1 MKHITSTLFLAVF
14 LQLIIPR
21 AISAQ
26 NIWPGDI
33 NNNGVVNGIDL
44 LYLGVAFDEEG
55 PLRPDAGTSW
65 QAHPMGDSW
74 GQNFPNGMNYAFAD
88 ADGNGIVNEADL
100 QSAIISNFGNEH
112 GTILTDEYSQYQG
125 VSTPTLLLVPEA
137 KHVAAGTMIEVDIIL
152 GSNNVPAQ
160 NVHGVA
166 FRLNYDAN
174 LVINGTFEGAI
185 NDGTNNGQVGV
196 NQPLQTL
203 IVSDETEGT
212 AAFALTRTDGL
223 GSFGRT
229 VLANFSFFIENNIE
243 SDTMY
248 LSLDQIQMV
257 DPDLNILSIAHE
269 PVPIY
274 ISGNPTASPCP
285 DVISPVCGSN
295 GITYL
300 NSCFA
305 EEAGIMDYS
314 PGTCFG
320 DCIDPDHIDPD
331 AVCPTVYEPVC
342 GCNGITYLNDCVADA
357 AGVST
362 YTVGPCNLDNCFDPS
377 LINVSSGT
385 SVDGST
391 GVITLDCSDDYEPV
405 CGCNGI
411 TYINSCVA
419 EADGITFYTTGS
431 CSDTCVDPDLMDPDA
446 SCVNVYEPVCGCN
459 GVTYTNS
466 CYADAAGVA
475 SYTNGSC
482 GPSSAWCA
490 EAEPI
495 QCGDFLAL
503 ETSVGAG
510 NELNV
515 YPNCSNGTFAGQDK
529 VYVFNKTTAGDIQI
543 GLEIITPGLDLD
555 LFLLAGDCSQV
566 HCLRSSTTNNVLT
579 NNEGIVLEDAPI
591 GTYYIVVDGQ
601 FSNSNGQ
608 FNLELS
614 CGYLDCTEAQSLTCG
629 EAFSY
634 NNMYGNDDVSLYGC
648 DGNIYNVE
656 NNGPEVVHHFTN
668 TEAGIVTIILEDLD
682 ENLELFLL
690 RDCDRGECM
699 EYSQNSG
706 TSDEII
712 TAFLEPGTYY
722 VVVDGYNGAVSD
734 YTLTVDCTSD
744 CDLQLELSAT
754 DAACGANNGS
764 ITLISS
770 GGTAAYLVAYAGP
783 VSGSFTTFNNSAT
796 IGNLPGGVYTLTITD
811 SNGCSATET
820 ITINS
825 SGDLSV
831 STNTNDAI
839 CGEPGTIYV
848 NIANGD
854 PFYTVYVS
862 GPVSGTTTVFGNSFE
877 LNGLPAGVYT
887 LYVVDSNGCS
897 DTETVT
903 INSAPSAFTF
913 EATPNDA
920 LCGDLGS
927 IAVVT
932 SNGVPAYTIFLQGP
946 VNGSAVVNA
955 SSFNLINLPGGTY
968 TLTIEDANLCSHV
981 EIITIEDEDLDIS
994 ALPLNGI
1001 CGTDG
1006 EVLVAI
1012 PNGTPG
1018 YMVSWTGP
1026 ENGSANTNNNSYT
1039 IQNLQ
1044 SGTYTIFVED
1054 ADGCSDISVVT
1065 LDNTGGTLQTSIATT
1080 DASCDQDGSIWI
1092 DIDNGSWPYT
1102 IAWDG
1107 PTDGSFI
1114 TGNMGE
1120 TIPNLPCGVYT
1131 VSITDDN
1138 GCNSVATV
1146 NIGCG
1151 SDLSLDLDPV
1161 FSGCGPSN
1169 QISVNIS
1176 GGNPGYVINWDGPT
1190 NGTGG
1195 TNSDQFL
1202 IENLAQ
1208 GLYTVSVTDADG
1220 CSESSNFY
1228 LNLSNS
1234 SDLEIAANGL
1244 QAICSQPGAIWL
1256 SIFGGS
1262 PSYMVT
1268 WDGPVS
1274 GSIVTAF
1281 TGLAIPNLP
1290 SGDYELTVVDE
1301 NGCVATDYVIIDNVD
1316 GNFDVLVTP
1325 INGACTSL
1333 GDIFI
1338 DINFGEAPYDIIW
1351 EGPESGAT
1359 TTDANGYF
1367 INDLPS
1373 GAYTITVVDDNG
1385 CEDIENAFIFN
1396 GMSMVDLTVTPT
1408 NGICGSLGS
1417 LLLNISGG
1425 TPTYTITWSGLGGTV
1440 TGAEDLNVN
1449 SFNISNLPSGTYTIT
1464 VEDENGCTDF
1474 VITHID
1480 NLDSD
1485 LDISVN
1491 ITEVTCS
1498 SLGEIFI
1505 DISGGTGPYTI
1516 NWSGGLVGE
1525 VVMDDD
1531 GYTIANAPSGA
1542 YTINVEDANG
1552 CIVSEVVSISSPE
1565 SDLNIEGSVLN
1576 GECGANGIIVLDISD
1591 GTPDYLVNWTGPVTG
1606 AASTSNTTFQIPNL
1620 PSGTYTITV
1629 VDQTACS
1636 QTIQINVNNEGSNID
1651 LYTVPI
1657 PGDCDQNGSIWLDI
1671 FGDGTFYSIAWTGP
1685 VSGSIGT
1692 TNDGYNI
1699 PNLPDG
1705 TYLITVTDQNGC
1717 TGVITETLVNNGNT
1731 LDAIVVANNGTC
1743 ESGFI
1748 HVGITG
1754 GTAAYTI
1761 SWDGPVSG
1769 STTVSSN
1776 FYNITNI
1783 PSGTYTVT
1791 VSGANACTDT
1801 ETVTLVNGDGD
1812 LEIHASLIIND
1823 CGVYNTIWVDI
1834 FGGSGPYV
1842 IMWTGTVNGTI
1853 TDDDG
1858 AFEIEDLPPGTY
1870 TIKVTDTNG
1879 CMTTVEITVYESTV
1893 NLLDVSGTN
1902 GLCGDLGSAVATI
1915 VAGTPPYT
1923 LTWTGPFSG
1932 STPLGGGSF
1941 TLDNLPSGTYEFILT
1956 DAMGCVDQESVL
1968 INNAQDILVNL
1979 TQDNGDCGLMGSIGL
1994 TLGGGS
2000 GTYSVSWT
2008 GPMSG
2013 SIVTTNSNFVIDNLV
2028 SGSYTVTVV
2037 DENGC
2042 LEISTVEINNL
2053 PNNLEV
2059 ILTPIDGTCDQN
2071 GSIWLD
2077 IYNGVAPYTVLWT
2090 GPVSGSTT
2098 LNVDGTNIPN
2108 LPAGEYTVTIIDA
2121 NGCSVSD
2128 TTTVVVLGS
2137 DLTVALTGNS
2147 GTCGLMGS
2155 IDVLID
2161 GTSAPYTVSWTGP
2174 VSGASTTNG
2183 GLFSVNDLPTGTYTV
2198 TVVDV
2203 NGCITTEPAFIN
2215 NIPDDF
2221 DVFAVPTDAICDQ
2234 NGMIHL
2240 GFTGGAPNYVI
2251 NWSGPVSGTATVNGV
2266 SYNIL
2271 NLPSGVYTVVVTDA
2285 NGCTETEIVTIN
2297 NIGNDLE
2304 VHASLIINDCGVY
2317 NTIWLD
2323 IFGGTGPYVIMWT
2336 GTINGTATDDDGA
2349 FEIEDLPPG
2358 TYTIK
2363 VTDAN
2368 GCMVTITITVFES
2381 QANLL
2386 DVVGVN
2392 GDCGELGSATATI
2405 VAGTPPYSLTWTG
2418 PFSGSTT
2425 LSGGSFDLTN
2435 LPNGTYTFILT
2446 DAIGCVDEE
2455 SITIYSPVD
2464 DLVVNMTHD
2473 NGDCGELGNIG
2484 LTITGGSGPYTI
2496 TWTGTVSGQITI
2508 TSNSF
2513 NLSDLPS
2520 GNYTLEVVDANGCN
2534 EIETAFI
2541 NNLPNDLEVILTPI
2555 DGTCD
2560 QNGSIW
2566 LDIYNGVAPYT
2577 VLWTGPVSGSTTLN
2591 VDGTNIPNL
2600 PAGEYT
2606 VTIIDA
2612 NGCSVS
2618 DTTTVVVLGSDLTVA
2633 LTGNSGTCGLM
2644 GSIDVLIDG
2653 TSAPYT
2659 VSWTGPVSGAS
2670 TTNGGL
2676 FSVNDLPTG
2685 TYTVTVVDV
2694 NGCITTEPAFI
2705 NNIPDDFDVF
2715 AVPTDAICD
2724 QNGMIHLGF
2733 TGGTP
2738 NYLITWT
2745 GPVSGSTTVSGVS
2758 YNILNIPSGVYTIT
2772 VTDANGCTETVTV
2785 TVGNTSN
2792 DLDVHA
2798 SLIVNDCG
2806 VYNWIWLDI
2815 FGGTGP
2821 YIITWTGTVNGTA
2834 TDDDG
2839 AFEIEDLPPGTYT
2852 IKVTDANGCMVTIT
2866 ITVFESQANLLD
2878 VTGTDG
2884 ECGDSGSATV
2894 VVVGGTAPYNLTWTG
2909 PINGST
2915 AMPGNGFLL
2924 SDLPS
2929 GTYQFILTD
2938 AIGCVDEETIV
2949 IANTASDLDL
2959 QLASVNGICGQAG
2972 SIFSTWTGGNAPY
2985 SITWTGPTN
2994 GSSSTNSNGF
3004 NIPGLTGGTYTIT
3017 VEDANG
3023 CSVNE
3028 SATVIVAPDDLSV
3041 VLMIFNGDCGE
3052 LGSIMVMINGGSSN
3066 YTVSWS
3072 GPAEGSSTTTNT
3084 IFDIDNL
3091 PSGTY
3096 SVVISDTN
3104 GCSEIQ
3110 TLTITNGSSDLAL
3123 IATPIDGSCGDP
3135 ASIQLDINGGL
3146 SPFSINWNGPVSG
3159 SEVTNDS
3166 FYDITNLPAGNYE
3179 ITITDA
3185 NACVDTEMVNVVS
3198 SNSNLGLTLVPE
3210 NGACGSLGS
3219 MTVQVSGGEADYI
3232 ISWNGNTS
3240 GSVTISDGTYIITD
3254 LPNGNYAVMV
3264 TDANGCSETESMVIF
3279 NDNDD
3284 LDVALS
3290 AVSEDCT
3297 NLGSILMNITG
3308 ASMPYDISW
3317 FGPVSGATSVSDN
3330 NFAIADLSSG
3340 FYTITVEGA
3349 NGCLFM
3355 QSVFV
3360 GLMTQAPIAGFGF
3373 SIDGATVSFTNQS
3386 VNGTTFNWDFGDGN
3400 EISEENPVHTFS
3412 EMGSFQVCL
3421 EAINSCGADEICLT
3435 IAVSP
3440 IPGAVILDVDERMGM
3455 EASSIQVPVFVEN
3468 CDSMVSLSGSIEMGD
3483 PSVASVTGIT
3493 SAAIAPTF
3501 NAGTMSFNFYDAMGS
3516 GIALNDGDILFY
3528 INVDILG
3535 VAGETTTLSIVDTP
3549 TTIEVGGMDNG
3560 VPTVLPHTSLNGS
3573 VTVTS
3578 TNQIE
3583 GNVETYWGVGISDV
3597 EIGID
3602 NPDYDVASVTNED
3615 GIYLFSDL
3623 PTGEEYTVTATKNT
3637 DPANGLSTFA
3647 LFIGQRFL
3655 LGMEP
3660 PQISSPYQVI
3670 AADANC
3676 SGSFTT
3682 LDLFM
3687 IQQNIIGVTE
3697 GFGNCPSWVFVAQ
3710 SGMELMPEEFNAYN
3724 VFPYETQ
3731 ETMMVMQDTFA
3742 NFIGVKVGDLLG
3754 HANPTLLHTEDV
3766 DDRNLNTMYLRTP
3779 QQAVK
3784 AGETVTLAFTANE
3797 FTDIAAYQM
3806 DLRFDADQLT
3816 YEGLETSLEVM
3827 DHLQAGTTKVADGS
3841 LRISWFD
3848 LQASGLTLDDET
3860 NVFTIR
3866 FTANHNI
3873 TQLSDL
3879 FSLSSEE
3886 MLTEAH
3892 QSDGDP
3898 VKIELSFV
3906 ETTTANVPFQLFQNR
3921 PNPFQGQTLIGF
3933 ELPEEMDAELIIHDH
3948 LGRVVTRIQDRFA
3961 KGYNNI
3967 TFENDQ
3973 LSAGIYYYT
3982 LKAKEFTETKN
3993 MIILD

>member
-21 AISAQ
+21 TISAQ
-26 NIWPGDI
+26 NIWPGDV
-33 NNNGVVNGIDL
+33 NNNGIVNGIDL

-55 PLRPDAGTSW
+55 PIRPNASTSW
-65 QAHPMGDSW
+65 QAQPLGDSW
-74 GQNFPNGMNYAFAD
+74 GQNFPNGMDYAYAD
-88 ADGNGIVNEADL
+88 ADGNGMVDEADL
-100 QSAIISNFGNEH
+100 QSAIMTNFGNEH
-112 GTILTDEYSQYQG
+112 GTVIPDEYSQYQG
-125 VSTPTLLLVPEA
+125 DSTPVLVLLVETQYI
-137 KHVAAGTMIEVDIIL
+137 AAGTMVKVDIIL
-152 GSNNVPAQ
+152 GSNSLPAQ

-166 FRLNYDAN
+166 FELNYDTS
-174 LVINGTFEGAI
+174 LVIDGTFEAEI
-185 NDGTNNGQVGV
+185 NDGTNNGQIGI

-203 IVSDETEGT
+203 IVSDEVKGT

-223 GSFGRT
+223 GSFGRS
-229 VLANFSFFIENNIE
+229 VLGNFSFFIENNIE

-248 LSLDQIQMV
+248 LLLEQIQMV
-257 DPDLNILSIAHE
+257 DPDLNVLSIAHE
-269 PVPIY
+269 PTPLY

-285 DVISPVCGSN
+285 DVLSPVCGSN

-305 EEAGIMDYS
+305 EEAGIMDYTS
-314 PGTCFG
+314 GTCFG
-320 DCIDPDHIDPD
+320 DCIDPVQMDPD
-331 AVCPTVYEPVC
+331 TLCPTVYEPVC

-362 YTVGPCNLDNCFDPS
+362 FTVGPCNLDNCYDPS
-377 LINVSSGT
+377 LVSVTSGT
-385 SVDGST
+385 SINGST
-391 GVITLDCSDDYEPV
+391 GVITLDCSDDFEPV

-411 TYINSCVA
+411 TYINFCVA

-431 CSDTCVDPDLMDPDA
+431 CSDTCVDPELMEPDA
-446 SCVNVYEPVCGCN
+446 NCVNVYEPVCGCN

-466 CYADAAGVA
+466 CYADAAGVV
-475 SYTNGSC
+475 SYINGSC

-510 NELNV
+510 NELDT

-566 HCLRSSTTNNVLT
+566 NCLRSSTTDNTLT

-614 CGYLDCTEAQSLTCG
+614 CGYLDCTDAQALTCG

-656 NNGPEVVHHFTN
+656 NNGPEVVHYFTN

-699 EYSQNSG
+699 EYSHNSG

-722 VVVDGYNGAVSD
+722 IVVDGYNGAVSD

-754 DAACGANNGS
+754 DADCGANNGS
-764 ITLISS
+764 ITLVSS
-770 GGTAAYLVAYAGP
+770 GGTAAYIVTYSGP

-796 IGNLPGGVYTLTITD
+796 IGDLPGGVYTLTTTD
-811 SNGCSATET
+811 SDGCSATET

-854 PFYTVYVS
+854 PFYTIYVS
-862 GPVSGTTTVFGNSFE
+862 GPVSGTTTIFGNSFE

-887 LYVVDSNGCS
+887 LYIVDANGCS

-903 INSAPSAFTF
+903 INAAPSAFTF

-927 IAVVT
+927 ISVAT

-946 VNGSAVVNA
+946 VNGSTVVNA
-955 SSFNLINLPGGTY
+955 TSFNLINLPGGTY

-1012 PNGTPG
+1012 PNGAPG
-1018 YMVSWTGP
+1018 YMISWTGP
-1026 ENGSANTNNNSYT
+1026 EIGSANTNNNSYT
-1039 IQNLQ
+1039 IQNLP

-1054 ADGCSDISVVT
+1054 ADGCSDIFVVT
-1065 LDNTGGTLQTSIATT
+1065 LDNTGGTLQTSIATM
-1080 DASCDQDGSIWI
+1080 DASCDQEGLIWI
-1092 DIDNGSWPYT
+1092 EIDNGSWPYT

-1107 PTDGSFI
+1107 PTNGSFI

-1120 TIPNLPCGVYT
+1120 TISNLPCGVYT

-1151 SDLSLDLDPV
+1151 SDLALDLDPV

-1169 QISVNIS
+1169 QISVNIL

-1190 NGTGG
+1190 SGTGG
-1195 TNSDQFL
+1195 TSSDQFL

-1208 GLYTVSVTDADG
+1208 GLYTVSVIDADG
-1220 CSESSNFY
+1220 CSESSTFY

-1256 SIFGGS
+1256 SILGGS
-1262 PSYMVT
+1262 PNYTVT

-1274 GSIVTAF
+1274 GSIVTDF

-1290 SGDYELTVVDE
+1290 SGNYEITVVDD
-1301 NGCVATDYVIIDNVD
+1301 NGCVANDMVIIDSVD

-1325 INGACTSL
+1325 VNGVCTSL
-1333 GDIFI
+1333 GDIFV

-1351 EGPESGAT
+1351 TGPESGTT

-1373 GAYTITVVDDNG
+1373 GAYTLTVVDDNG
-1385 CEDIENAFIFN
+1385 CEDVENAFIFN
-1396 GMSMVDLTVTPT
+1396 GMSMVDLSVTPT

-1474 VITHID
+1474 VITNID
-1480 NLDSD
+1480 NINSD
-1485 LDISVN
+1485 LDLSVN
-1491 ITEVTCS
+1491 ITEVTCA

-1525 VVMDDD
+1525 IVMDDD

-1552 CIVSEVVSISSPE
+1552 CIVSEEVSISSPE
-1565 SDLNIEGSVLN
+1565 SDLNVEGSVLN
-1576 GECGANGIIVLDISD
+1576 GNCGANGIIVLDISD

-1606 AASTSNTTFQIPNL
+1606 AAPTSNNTFQIPNL

-1657 PGDCDQNGSIWLDI
+1657 PGDCNQNGSIWLDI

-1699 PNLPDG
+1699 DNLPDG
-1705 TYLITVTDQNGC
+1705 TYLVTVTDQNGC
-1717 TGVITETLVNNGNT
+1717 TGTITETLVNNGNT
-1731 LDAIVVANNGTC
+1731 LDAIVVANNGIC
-1743 ESGFI
+1743 ENGFL

-1761 SWDGPVSG
+1761 SWDGPVSD
-1769 STTVSSN
+1769 STTVFSS

-1791 VSGANACTDT
+1791 VSGANGCTDT
-1801 ETVTLVNGDGD
+1801 ETVTLINGNGD

-1834 FGGSGPYV
+1834 IGGTGPYI
-1842 IMWTGTVNGTI
+1842 IMWTGTVNDTAS
-1853 TDDDG
+1853 DEDG

-1870 TIKVTDTNG
+1870 TIKVTDANG
-1879 CMTTVEITVYESTV
+1879 CMTTVEITVFESTV
-1893 NLLDVSGTN
+1893 SLLDVTGTN
-1902 GLCGDLGSAVATI
+1902 GLCGDLGSAVATV
-1915 VAGTPPYT
+1915 VAGTAPYS

-1932 STPLGGGSF
+1932 STPLAGGSF
-1941 TLDNLPSGTYEFILT
+1941 NLSNLPSGTYEFILT
-1956 DAMGCVDQESVL
+1956 DSMGCVDQESVV
-1968 INNAQDILVNL
+1968 INNMEDILVNL

-2000 GTYSVSWT
+2000 GTYTITWT

-2013 SIVTTNSNFVIDNLV
+2013 SATTTNSNFIVDNLM
-2028 SGSYTVTVV
+2028 SGSYTITVV

-2042 LEISTVEINNL
+2042 IEVSTVEINNL

-2077 IYNGVAPYTVLWT
+2077 IYNGVAPYTLIWT

-2121 NGCSVSD
+2121 NGCSISD

-2147 GTCGLMGS
+2147 GACGLMGS

-2174 VSGASTTNG
+2174 VSGTSSTNG
-2183 GLFSVNDLPTGTYTV
+2183 GLFSVSDLPTGTYTV

-2203 NGCITTEPAFIN
+2203 NGCITTEPTFIN

-2221 DVFAVPTDAICDQ
+2221 DLFAVPTDAICDQ

-2240 GFTGGAPNYVI
+2240 GFTGGSPNYVI
-2251 NWSGPVSGTATVNGV
+2251 TWSGPVSGTTTVSGV

-2271 NLPSGVYTVVVTDA
+2271 NLPSGVYTIVVTD
-2285 NGCTETEIVTIN
+2285 
-2297 NIGNDLE
+2297 
-2304 VHASLIINDCGVY
+2304 
-2317 NTIWLD
+2317 
-2323 IFGGTGPYVIMWT
+2323 
-2336 GTINGTATDDDGA
+2336 
-2349 FEIEDLPPG
+2349 
-2358 TYTIK
+2358 
-2363 VTDAN
+2363 
-2368 GCMVTITITVFES
+2368 
-2381 QANLL
+2381 
-2386 DVVGVN
+2386 
-2392 GDCGELGSATATI
+2392 
-2405 VAGTPPYSLTWTG
+2405 
-2418 PFSGSTT
+2418 
-2425 LSGGSFDLTN
+2425 TN
-2435 LPNGTYTFILT
+2435 
-2446 DAIGCVDEE
+2446 A
-2455 SITIYSPVD
+2455 
-2464 DLVVNMTHD
+2464 
-2473 NGDCGELGNIG
+2473 
-2484 LTITGGSGPYTI
+2484 
-2496 TWTGTVSGQITI
+2496 
-2508 TSNSF
+2508 
-2513 NLSDLPS
+2513 
-2520 GNYTLEVVDANGCN
+2520 
-2534 EIETAFI
+2534 
-2541 NNLPNDLEVILTPI
+2541 
-2555 DGTCD
+2555 
-2560 QNGSIW
+2560 
-2566 LDIYNGVAPYT
+2566 
-2577 VLWTGPVSGSTTLN
+2577 
-2591 VDGTNIPNL
+2591 
-2600 PAGEYT
+2600 
-2606 VTIIDA
+2606 
-2612 NGCSVS
+2612 
-2618 DTTTVVVLGSDLTVA
+2618 
-2633 LTGNSGTCGLM
+2633 
-2644 GSIDVLIDG
+2644 
-2653 TSAPYT
+2653 
-2659 VSWTGPVSGAS
+2659 
-2670 TTNGGL
+2670 
-2676 FSVNDLPTG
+2676 
-2685 TYTVTVVDV
+2685 
-2694 NGCITTEPAFI
+2694 
-2705 NNIPDDFDVF
+2705 
-2715 AVPTDAICD
+2715 
-2724 QNGMIHLGF
+2724 
-2733 TGGTP
+2733 
-2738 NYLITWT
+2738 
-2745 GPVSGSTTVSGVS
+2745 
-2758 YNILNIPSGVYTIT
+2758 
-2772 VTDANGCTETVTV
+2772 CTETVTV

-2792 DLDVHA
+2792 DLEVHA

-2834 TDDDG
+2834 MDEDG

-2852 IKVTDANGCMVTIT
+2852 IKVTDASGCMVTIT
-2866 ITVFESQANLLD
+2866 TTVFESQANLLD
-2878 VTGTDG
+2878 VIGIDG
-2884 ECGDSGSATV
+2884 ECGDLGLATV
-2894 VVVGGTAPYNLTWTG
+2894 VVAAGTAPYNLTWTG

-2915 AMPGNGFLL
+2915 MMPGNGFLL

-2949 IANTASDLDL
+2949 ITNSASDLDL

-2985 SITWTGPTN
+2985 SITWTGPVN

-3004 NIPGLTGGTYTIT
+3004 NIPALLGGTYTIT

-3028 SATVIVAPDDLSV
+3028 SVTLIVAPDDLSV
-3041 VLMIFNGDCGE
+3041 VLMIFNGDCEE
-3052 LGSIMVMINGGSSN
+3052 LGSIMVIINGGSSN

-3072 GPAEGSSTTTNT
+3072 GPVTGSSTTTNT

-3104 GCSEIQ
+3104 GCSETQ
-3110 TLTITNGSSDLAL
+3110 TLTITNGSNDLAL
-3123 IATPIDGSCGDP
+3123 TAIPIDGSCGDLG
-3135 ASIQLDINGGL
+3135 SIQLDMNGGL
-3146 SPFSINWNGPVSG
+3146 TPFIINWNGPVSG
-3159 SEVTNDS
+3159 SEATNDS
-3166 FYDITNLPAGNYE
+3166 SYDIANLPAGDYE
-3179 ITITDA
+3179 ITIMDA
-3185 NACVDTEMVNVVS
+3185 NACVDTEMVNVVNTDS
-3198 SNSNLGLTLVPE
+3198 DLGLTLLPE

-3232 ISWNGNTS
+3232 ISWDGNVS
-3240 GSVTISDGTYIITD
+3240 GSVTISDGNYQITD
-3254 LPNGNYAVMV
+3254 LPNGNYTIVV

-3279 NDNDD
+3279 NDNND
-3284 LDVALS
+3284 LILALS

-3297 NLGSILMNITG
+3297 DLGSIVMNITG

-3317 FGPVSGATSVSDN
+3317 FGPVSGAASVSDN
-3330 NFAIADLSSG
+3330 NFTISDLSSG
-3340 FYTITVEGA
+3340 FYMITVEGA
-3349 NGCLFM
+3349 NGCSFM

-3360 GLMTQAPIAGFGF
+3360 GLITQAPIADFGF
-3373 SIDGATVSFTNQS
+3373 LIDGATVSFINQS
-3386 VNGTTFNWDFGDGN
+3386 VNGTTYNWDFGDGN

-3421 EAINSCGADEICLT
+3421 EAINSCGADEICIT
-3435 IAVSP
+3435 IVVSP
-3440 IPGAVILDVDERMGM
+3440 IPGTVVLDVDERMGM
-3455 EASSIQVPVFVEN
+3455 EGASIQVPVFVEN
-3468 CDSMVSLSGSIEMGD
+3468 CDSMVSLSGSIEMSD

-3493 SAAIAPTF
+3493 SATIAPTF

-3516 GIALNDGDILFY
+3516 GVALNDGDILFY

-3535 VAGETTTLSIVDTP
+3535 VAGETTTLSFVDTP
-3549 TTIEVGGMDNG
+3549 TTIEVGGIDNG
-3560 VPTVLPHTSLNGS
+3560 VPSVLPHTSLNGS

-3597 EIGID
+3597 EIGVD
-3602 NPDYDVASVTNED
+3602 NPNYDVASLTDED
-3615 GIYLFSDL
+3615 GTYFFSDL
-3623 PTGEEYTVTATKNT
+3623 PTGEEYTVTAAKNT

-3676 SGSFTT
+3676 SGSFST

-3697 GFGNCPSWVFVAQ
+3697 GFGDCPSWVFVSQ
-3710 SGMELMPEEFNAYN
+3710 SGIALIPAEFNAYN
-3724 VFPYETQ
+3724 VFPYETV
-3731 ETMMVMQDTFA
+3731 ETMMVQQDTFA

-3766 DDRNLNTMYLRTP
+3766 DDRHLNTMYLRTP

-3797 FTDIAAYQM
+3797 FNDIAAYQM

-3816 YEGLETSLEVM
+3816 YKGLETSLEVM
-3827 DHLQAGTTKVADGS
+3827 DHLQTGTTKVDEGS

-3848 LQASGLTLDDET
+3848 LQGSGLTLDDQA

-3866 FTANHNI
+3866 FTANRNI
-3873 TQLSDL
+3873 AQLSDL

-3906 ETTTANVPFQLFQNR
+3906 ETATANASFQLFQNR
-3921 PNPFQGQTLIGF
+3921 PNPFQDQTLIGF

-3948 LGRVVTRIQDRFA
+3948 VGRVVIRVQDRFA
-3961 KGYNNI
+3961 KGYNSI

-3973 LSAGIYYYT
+3973 LSAGVYYYT
-3982 LKAKEFTETKN
+3982 LKAKEFTKTKN